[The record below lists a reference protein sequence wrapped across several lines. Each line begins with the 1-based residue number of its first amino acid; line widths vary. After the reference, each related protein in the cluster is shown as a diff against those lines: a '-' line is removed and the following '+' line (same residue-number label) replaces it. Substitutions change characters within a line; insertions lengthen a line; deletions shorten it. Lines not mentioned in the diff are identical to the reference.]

1 MLIEAFR
8 IFYGRHNNNSNNSR
22 SYNNNNLFILLLFVH
37 VSCPCMFMSQFTSYI
52 ELWFYLFIGNCIWN
66 NLVAFFHGMAKNLE
80 EKLRINLCM
89 YSVHTQT
96 HSLRSYMIED
106 AWNVD
111 TNIVILRIN
120 QWKDEI
126 IRNESS
132 KLAVQIINRYRW
144 NLVLLVQTY

>member
-8 IFYGRHNNNSNNSR
+8 IFYGRHNNNSR

-37 VSCPCMFMSQFTSYI
+37 VSCPSMFMSQFTSCI

-89 YSVHTQT
+89 YSVYTQT
-96 HSLRSYMIED
+96 HSLCSCMIED

-132 KLAVQIINRYRW
+132 KLAAKIINPYLW
-144 NLVLLVQTY
+144 NFVLLVQTY